1 MRGSPINQL
10 EEIPQTKRS
19 LKGHLRRIER
29 VSLRHA
35 HKFIVRRF
43 ANLQGVRRHALTWLF
58 FMLALTAG
66 IFWQTNLSAGSYRTA
81 VPAEGGVYTEG
92 VFGAVD
98 NFNPL
103 FASTPAERAVSR
115 LLFASLLTYDTKND
129 LVGELAKSWQ
139 ADPTGKVYTVQL
151 RPQAT
156 WHDDMPIT
164 ADDVVFTFNLI
175 KNADTRSP
183 LYAGWRNIAVE
194 KIDELTIKF
203 TLPVTYAA
211 FPNSLVQGIL
221 PRHILGD
228 VYPTEMR
235 TTAFNRTPKV
245 GSGPFQFQ
253 DLTSIDAKQ
262 THYLVRMTAN
272 PKYVLGAPKLAGF
285 QLHAYK
291 NSENMPQAFT
301 AQEVAGLSDASL
313 SHLAALGN
321 PQSYARINAPLFNGV
336 YAFLKTDSFYLS
348 DARVRQALQA
358 ATNQPSILKLLH
370 NEVEELR
377 GPLLPQQLGYRTDI
391 NQPATDTSRAAQL
404 LDAAGW
410 TVGPGGKRQKDGQPL
425 RIRVVTVNS
434 GNYPTVAEELMRQW
448 GQLGVEF
455 ESLVVR
461 PEDAQQN
468 VIIPRA
474 YDVLVYEIAIGRD
487 PDVYAYWHSSQ
498 ASSVGLNLSNY
509 KSAKVDDELDSA
521 RSQLN
526 PALREAKY
534 RLFVQQWTNDVP
546 AIALYRPA
554 LTYIQNKN
562 VITFTARPLVDAS
575 DRYYTVR
582 NWASERITLFPTR

>member
-1 MRGSPINQL
+1 M
-10 EEIPQTKRS
+10 
-19 LKGHLRRIER
+19 RRIER
-29 VSLRHA
+29 ISLRHA

-43 ANLQGVRRHALTWLF
+43 TNLRDVRRYALGWLFLMIALTV
-58 FMLALTAG
+58 G
-66 IFWQTNLSAGSYRTA
+66 IFWQQSISAGQYRLA

-98 NFNPL
+98 NVNPL

-129 LVGELAKSWQ
+129 LVGELAEHWQ
-139 ADPTGKVYTVQL
+139 VDPTGKIYTVKL
-151 RPQAT
+151 RPNAK

-183 LYAGWRNIAVE
+183 LYAGWRNITVE
-194 KIDELTIKF
+194 KADDLTVTF

-221 PRHILGD
+221 PQHILRD

-235 TTAFNRTPKV
+235 TTAFNRAPKV

-253 DLTSIDAKQ
+253 DLTSVDAKQ

-272 PKYVLGAPKLAGF
+272 PRYVLGAPKLAGF

-291 NSENMPQAFT
+291 NSENMPQAFSS
-301 AQEVAGLSDASL
+301 QEVAGLSDASL
-313 SHLAALGN
+313 SHITALGS
-321 PQSYARINAPLFNGV
+321 PQNYLRINAPLFNGV
-336 YAFLKTDSFYLS
+336 YAFLKTDSPYLS
-348 DARVRQALQA
+348 DPRVRQALQL
-358 ATNQPSILKLLH
+358 ATNQPSIIKLL
-370 NEVEELR
+370 NNQVEELR
-377 GPLLPQQLGYRTDI
+377 GPLLPEQLGYRADV
-391 NQPATDTSRAAQL
+391 NQPATDLARAGEL

-410 TVGPGGKRQKDGQPL
+410 TIGPNGKRQKDGQPL

-434 GNYPTVAEELMRQW
+434 GNYPTVAEELMREWAQA
-448 GQLGVEF
+448 GIEF

-521 RSQLN
+521 RTRLD

-534 RLFVQQWTNDVP
+534 RLFVQQWTTDVP

-554 LTYIQNKN
+554 LTYIQNKT
-562 VITFTARPLVDAS
+562 VSTFTARPLVDAA
-575 DRYYTVR
+575 DRYFTVR
-582 NWASERITLFPTR
+582 SWASDKADLFPSR